1 MVFAKI
7 LTRHG
12 VADPALEALRGA
24 HPDAHLLVPDTNIF
38 LECRSL
44 ASLPWHELCSRE
56 IVLILTRPVQ
66 KELDKHKNSHRAE
79 RVRELNRMLLE
90 LWHNPGKP
98 LPVPDIPSGPSVS
111 LACGPRPWGASP
123 TPGLDPSHPDDM
135 IAQWALWLRAKLGGR
150 EVTLLTGDVGLY
162 ATAVHFAIPRKFV
175 EQHWLDPK
183 SIEQTNENRKLR
195 KENELLK
202 KQSPFISVKIEYPEP
217 TGVGVVAREVAV
229 YQPLSQED
237 MERALANIKER
248 MLSRIGGHR
257 ARKPEVPG
265 HAGLPFANP
274 ESPRPSSAASAAVDR
289 AVVEDYIG
297 ELRRYLSSLHLA
309 LSKVG
314 RVIKLRFAVTNSGEK
329 PANDASV
336 VFEAR
341 GSLSL
346 EQGGEVIAEPRHPK
360 PPRPGPGPFIGS
372 PPLRAVP
379 PRRAAGDPGG
389 VPTQFDK
396 KRALVF
402 LEGSRPQLIEGQYAV
417 LPAKGQEVKGLVLV
431 MLPEPEGGVPKP
443 GGGRVLVTVRGDD
456 FVEASASL
464 AVKYS
469 YFEGNIVRHLQDIED
484 RVLAEID
491 DQGA

>member
-1 MVFAKI
+1 M
-7 LTRHG
+7 
-12 VADPALEALRGA
+12 
-24 HPDAHLLVPDTNIF
+24 
-38 LECRSL
+38 L
-44 ASLPWHELCSRE
+44 ASRS
-56 IVLILTRPVQ
+56 
-66 KELDKHKNSHRAE
+66 
-79 RVRELNRMLLE
+79 
-90 LWHNPGKP
+90 
-98 LPVPDIPSGPSVS
+98 
-111 LACGPRPWGASP
+111 
-123 TPGLDPSHPDDM
+123 
-135 IAQWALWLRAKLGGR
+135 
-150 EVTLLTGDVGLY
+150 
-162 ATAVHFAIPRKFV
+162 
-175 EQHWLDPK
+175 
-183 SIEQTNENRKLR
+183 QT
-195 KENELLK
+195 
-202 KQSPFISVKIEYPEP
+202 
-217 TGVGVVAREVAV
+217 
-229 YQPLSQED
+229 
-237 MERALANIKER
+237 
-248 MLSRIGGHR
+248 
-257 ARKPEVPG
+257 
-265 HAGLPFANP
+265 P